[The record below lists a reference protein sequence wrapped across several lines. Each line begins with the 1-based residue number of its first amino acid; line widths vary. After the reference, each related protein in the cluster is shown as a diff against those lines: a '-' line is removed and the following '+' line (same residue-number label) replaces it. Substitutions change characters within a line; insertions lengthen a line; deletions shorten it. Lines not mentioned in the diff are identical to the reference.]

1 MLQRATDKS
10 KHNLGTKLYISY
22 GENIVIVLFKFF
34 FFVGGGGGYF
44 VWEVNSF
51 SRWTNFYIKIVREV
65 SILYRVT

>member
-34 FFVGGGGGYF
+34 FFEGGDILFGKLTPFQGGQIF
-44 VWEVNSF
+44 IS
-51 SRWTNFYIKIVREV
+51 K
-65 SILYRVT
+65 

>member
-34 FFVGGGGGYF
+34 FFCGGGGD
-44 VWEVNSF
+44 
-51 SRWTNFYIKIVREV
+51 
-65 SILYRVT
+65 ILFGKLTPFQGGQIFISK